1 MDTCS
6 VLWTNWQEQ
15 LKELLT
21 GIHGHQKK
29 TLAFFVLGIVLSGS
43 AVMQRV
49 AETLGERGLSQAKMT
64 SIERR
69 LARFIA
75 NERIVVPLIWKRF
88 LAQVLTPFSGQHLY
102 FVLDNTP
109 FRDDLTIVYLG
120 LLVHSRVLP
129 VAWAVMPAQT
139 KWDEG
144 QWQIVGRLV
153 DQVRVHLP
161 ETSCTLIADRGL
173 AGMPLVKLCTAR
185 GWHYL
190 LRVRAEHTCRRFF
203 HSKLERSWKRFGQI
217 VLRRGYRWYGRA
229 RVWQEETLDTCVSL
243 VWDPDYEEPWL
254 LISDEGAGPRQVQ
267 LYAWRMRVEAT
278 FQDSKSRGFNIEA
291 SWIEDRTHLDRLL
304 LALFLAMW
312 WISHLAAACIHHGQR
327 QRFDRVDRRDKSIF
341 RLGRLWLL
349 DILRRAHNRASLKC
363 CLPFHKT
370 KTGWRFALRF

>member
-1 MDTCS
+1 MDACS

-15 LKELLT
+15 LKELLP

-29 TLAFFVLGIVLSGS
+29 TLALFVLGIVLSGS

-75 NERIVVPLIWKRF
+75 NERIVVPLIWKLF
-88 LAQVLTPFSGQHLY
+88 LAHVLTPFRGQHLY

-129 VAWAVMPAQT
+129 VAWAVMPDQT

-144 QWQIVGRLV
+144 QWQIVGRLL
-153 DQVRVHLP
+153 DQIRVHLP

-190 LRVRAEHTCRRFF
+190 LRVCPEHTCRRYF
-203 HSKLERSWKRFGQI
+203 HSKLERGWKRFGQI
-217 VLRRGYRWYGRA
+217 VLKRGYRWSGKA
-229 RVWQEETLDTCVSL
+229 RVWQEETLETWVSL
-243 VWDPDYEEPWL
+243 LWDPEYEEPWL
-254 LISDEGAGPRQVQ
+254 LISDVGAGYLQVQ

-291 SWIEDRTHLDRLL
+291 SWIVDRQHLDRLL

-312 WISHLAAACIHHGQR
+312 WVSHLAAACIHNGQR
-327 QRFDRVDRRDKSIF
+327 QRFDRGDRRDKSIF

-349 DILRRAHNRASLKC
+349 DILRRAHNPASLRC